1 VALFYPP
8 LEKSSG
14 FPSGPHPP
22 SRMPIHHRLI
32 GGAIRNLARDMIVEN
47 SMKIEPGRITAQYIE
62 HFTRK
67 VIYLVLLLILTFVV
81 ALYAMAH
88 GPYEIA
94 VMDVLRSL
102 TGNAEPATIIVVT
115 KIRMPRVVSAIIA
128 GWGLS
133 ISGLCIQSLLK
144 NPLGS
149 PSTLGI
155 SQGAAFGAA
164 SAIVLFGTQFLSL
177 TVFAFGGAIISI
189 LIILVLASLKRLSAE
204 AIILAGVALAALFTS
219 ATVLI
224 QYFAT
229 DIELAMVVF
238 WTFGDVARS
247 NWSEVAMMTGAT
259 LMAMLYLLV
268 LRWDFNALAS
278 GEETA
283 MGLGVNVQKIRF
295 SGMLVVSLVSAL
307 VTAFLGVIAFVG
319 LISPHIARRMVGDDH
334 RMLIPFS
341 AALGALLL
349 LTADTLGRLAMG
361 SGSLPVG
368 VVTSFLGAPMFI
380 YLLIRGYQ

>member
-1 VALFYPP
+1 
-8 LEKSSG
+8 
-14 FPSGPHPP
+14 
-22 SRMPIHHRLI
+22 
-32 GGAIRNLARDMIVEN
+32 MIEQKA
-47 SMKIEPGRITAQYIE
+47 MDIEQGRITSEYIE
-62 HFTRK
+62 HFNRK
-67 VIYLVLLLILTFVV
+67 VFYLILLIILTLIVS
-81 ALYAMAH
+81 LYAMAH
-88 GPYEIA
+88 GSYEIP
-94 VMDVLRSL
+94 VLEVLGSL
-102 TGNAEPATIIVVT
+102 IGNAEHATMIVIT
-115 KIRMPRVVSAIIA
+115 KIRMPRVISAIIA

-133 ISGLCIQSLLK
+133 LSGLCIQSLLK

-164 SAIVLFGTQFLSL
+164 SAIVLFGTHAFSL
-177 TVFAFGGAIISI
+177 TAFAFGGAVISI
-189 LIILVLASLKRLSAE
+189 FIILVLASLKRLSAE
-204 AIILAGVALAALFTS
+204 AIILAGVALASLFTS

-247 NWSEVAMMTGAT
+247 NWSEVAMMSIAT
-259 LMAMLYLLV
+259 FLATIYLVV

-283 MGLGVNVQKIRF
+283 MGLGVNVERIRI
-295 SGMLVVSLVSAL
+295 SGMLVVSMVSAL

-319 LISPHIARRMVGDDH
+319 LIAPHIARRMVGDDH

-349 LTADTLGRLAMG
+349 LTADTFGRLAMG

-368 VVTSFLGAPMFI
+368 IITSFLGAPMFL